1 MISRFVRLVA
11 ALLALAMFT
20 AACGGGSDSGDT
32 VFWWR
37 HRSGG
42 HQLN

>member
-32 VFWWR
+32 V
-37 HRSGG
+37 SGGDTEVGG

>member
-20 AACGGGSDSGDT
+20 AACGGGSDSGAT